1 MSAPQDDIKA
11 LLALRDSLNAS
22 IDAYVSLTP
31 EQRLQK
37 PVVNKTRQQIWSTA
51 NKIASETINPPQGAT
66 QLAFMVSALS
76 LKSPVSTR

>member
-31 EQRLQK
+31 EQKTQK
-37 PVVNKTRQQIWSTA
+37 PVVDKTRRQIWSTA
-51 NKIASETINPPQGAT
+51 DKIVKQTVNPPQRAT
-66 QLAFMVSALS
+66 EIAFMVSL
-76 LKSPVSTR
+76 